1 MFKIETVKVDPKLY
15 STHAKYEKLYP
26 TEAAA
31 IHLVDSQGKYTN
43 IGSGAFGTVY
53 GCHNTNIVYKVG
65 DVDCNT
71 AYMSYVRELSRLKTP
86 NKFLPTIYGCRI
98 FKHRGDSHFVVAME
112 RLIRGS
118 GDPFYSAVSQFQD
131 FLENDSLSSSEPDML
146 GIQQIVP
153 EPLIQALTVVKRA
166 YNHASAKSGGDV
178 RWDLHR
184 GNFMLRGKNEIV
196 ITDPIA

>member
-1 MFKIETVKVDPKLY
+1 MFKIETVKVDPTLY

-53 GCHNTNIVYKVG
+53 GCRDTNIVYKVG
-65 DVDCNT
+65 EVKYNT
-71 AYMSYVRELSRLKTP
+71 AYLSYVRELLRLKTP
-86 NKFLPTIYGCRI
+86 NKFLPAIYGCRI

-112 RLIRGS
+112 RLKEGKGNAYYDAVDCMQCVIQDDDWDAYKDIPAKFIINI
-118 GDPFYSAVSQFQD
+118 GDLKKATKVID
-131 FLENDSLSSSEPDML
+131 
-146 GIQQIVP
+146 
-153 EPLIQALTVVKRA
+153 KA
-166 YNHASAKSGGDV
+166 YNTAIKSDDCV
-178 RWDLHR
+178 ELDLHS